1 MSTTPAY
8 ATDYLKNLGRAREE
22 FGDLAD
28 RYLYFTE
35 QGDPLADALVA
46 ELATLPQT
54 DGHKL
59 LTQAIEDGLASI
71 PDPPPALRAFF
82 EEVERV
88 PFWVDWDL
96 MKKGSDTFF
105 LNASMFL
112 MSFVAHVLPVG
123 FCTNINKPFLITG
136 RLTTMGAN
144 RLRANNRQLVESF
157 MPDGLRRYGD
167 GYKLSLRVRIVHA
180 QVRRLLQTSTEWNR
194 AAWGLPLSSAHMA
207 YAYAAFSAV
216 LFNTARELGAEVG
229 PIDEAGFMAVW
240 RYQGFLLGVPPEFL
254 VPDVAGGLRI
264 QKVGWAVEPGIDDNA
279 RLIVHAMVHASPIVA
294 GVENPEE
301 RRNLSQ
307 LMYNVSRGLIG
318 DEIADEL
325 NFPRFKNPITPG
337 SIRLKTKA
345 RQFLAHLTPHGQDKI
360 RMQNLEALFTASA
373 FQKGGFMDYS
383 LPQQVK
389 GWIQHVD

>member
-1 MSTTPAY
+1 MSTKFPWAS
-8 ATDYLKNLGRAREE
+8 DYLKNYGHAKEE
-22 FGDLAD
+22 FGDWVD

-46 ELATLPQT
+46 ELAGLPKEE
-54 DGHKL
+54 GHQL
-59 LTQAIEDGLASI
+59 LTKAIEEGLSSI

-82 EEVERV
+82 QEVERV

-105 LNASMFL
+105 LNANLFL
-112 MSFVAHVLPVG
+112 MAFVAHVLPVG

-136 RLTTMGAN
+136 RLTTMGPN

-157 MPDGLRRYGD
+157 MPDGLRRFGD
-167 GYKLSLRVRIVHA
+167 GYKLSLRVRVVHA
-180 QVRRLLQTSTEWNR
+180 QVRRLLQASPEWDR
-194 AAWGLPLSSAHMA
+194 AAWGLPLHSAHMA

-216 LFNTARELGAEVG
+216 LFNTARNLGADVG
-229 PIDEAGFMAVW
+229 PVDEAGFMAVW
-240 RYQGFLLGVPPEFL
+240 RYQGFLLGVPVEFL
-254 VPDVAGGLRI
+254 VSDVASGLRI
-264 QKVGWAVEPGIDDNA
+264 QQVGWFVEPGIDDNA
-279 RLIVHAMVHASPIVA
+279 RLIVNAMVHASPIVA
-294 GVENPEE
+294 GVEDPEE

-318 DEIADEL
+318 DEIADDL
-325 NFPRFKNPITPG
+325 NFPRFKKQITPD

-345 RQFLAHLTPHGQDKI
+345 RQLLAKLTPHGQDKI
-360 RMQNLEALFTASA
+360 RMQNLETLFTASA

-383 LPQQVK
+383 LPQHVK